1 MGVAAITMQASQRI
15 HSLHTQCT
23 VRLPIYEHHPSKL
36 YETVSDELIAGGV
49 AGAVSKTC
57 VAPLER
63 TKILFQTRRME
74 HLGVMGTL
82 RLLWRTEGWAG
93 LFSTSRTHPAPGSSQ
108 TWPSPSTSLPPGS
121 APAATAYG
129 RGLTSPA
136 DAAAAVGSSSCD
148 GAAPR
153 SIRGR
158 LLLTLQQEGVVGLYR
173 GMAPTL
179 VGILAYSGLKFYV
192 YQSLKAGYKAT
203 SWAGL
208 AAAHPQPPQLPQQP
222 KPPQPAAG
230 PTHLAPGMQAAQD
243 LQPGASAGLPGSRQV
258 RWEQLPF
265 AQPAAPSHVGG
276 NPQAADADK
285 ARQLGQEWAI
295 AGQQQQQQGKAE
307 PGLGQQ
313 QGEAG
318 LGLRQQQGTGRLP
331 VGVMLL
337 FGGVAGLVAQ
347 TATYPLDV
355 VRRRM
360 QVAGLQH
367 MAMQAHTTPPA
378 SRQLPGV
385 TAQTSW
391 AVVRHILAEEGWRG
405 LWRGLTINYIKVK
418 PGLLR
423 HGVTQRAFMGSLA
436 VCTAAACQVVPSTA
450 IGFTLY
456 DWLKQALDL
465 QGNLH
470 TELAPRNASVR
481 STKLGDISL
490 FGSSSGSSIL
500 EGPGAQ
506 EDTSSKTGV
515 DDVPLQSEVGMD
527 YTALRDA
534 LKAQDFRKADDETR
548 ALLIRLAGEGAVKR
562 GWVYFT
568 EVKFIGVKDLQ
579 TVDALW
585 RAASNGKFGYSIQK
599 AVFNQSLKRWA
610 RFFKAIDWVQGENN
624 VYRKWPGEFDY
635 SLKAAK
641 GHLPLTNALRG
652 TQLFSEIM
660 AHPAWDQA
668 AGSKRSIDDSSKA
681 AGKDT
686 MKW

>member
-1 MGVAAITMQASQRI
+1 MQTM
-15 HSLHTQCT
+15 
-23 VRLPIYEHHPSKL
+23 
-36 YETVSDELIAGGV
+36 
-49 AGAVSKTC
+49 
-57 VAPLER
+57 
-63 TKILFQTRRME
+63 
-74 HLGVMGTL
+74 
-82 RLLWRTEGWAG
+82 
-93 LFSTSRTHPAPGSSQ
+93 
-108 TWPSPSTSLPPGS
+108 
-121 APAATAYG
+121 
-129 RGLTSPA
+129 
-136 DAAAAVGSSSCD
+136 
-148 GAAPR
+148 
-153 SIRGR
+153 
-158 LLLTLQQEGVVGLYR
+158 
-173 GMAPTL
+173 
-179 VGILAYSGLKFYV
+179 
-192 YQSLKAGYKAT
+192 
-203 SWAGL
+203 
-208 AAAHPQPPQLPQQP
+208 
-222 KPPQPAAG
+222 
-230 PTHLAPGMQAAQD
+230 
-243 LQPGASAGLPGSRQV
+243 
-258 RWEQLPF
+258 
-265 AQPAAPSHVGG
+265 
-276 NPQAADADK
+276 
-285 ARQLGQEWAI
+285 
-295 AGQQQQQQGKAE
+295 
-307 PGLGQQ
+307 
-313 QGEAG
+313 
-318 LGLRQQQGTGRLP
+318 
-331 VGVMLL
+331 
-337 FGGVAGLVAQ
+337 
-347 TATYPLDV
+347 
-355 VRRRM
+355 
-360 QVAGLQH
+360 
-367 MAMQAHTTPPA
+367 
-378 SRQLPGV
+378 
-385 TAQTSW
+385 
-391 AVVRHILAEEGWRG
+391 
-405 LWRGLTINYIKVK
+405 
-418 PGLLR
+418 
-423 HGVTQRAFMGSLA
+423 
-436 VCTAAACQVVPSTA
+436 
-450 IGFTLY
+450 
-456 DWLKQALDL
+456 
-465 QGNLH
+465 QGNLRGSGTRGQSRVPFSGRPAIHTVQGISAVCCPSH